1 MKQDILDIA
10 GISQRP
16 TRLTASLVGMIAAIT
31 GVALVAISG
40 WFLTGAAI
48 AGAGGIVAVQAFNYL
63 LPSAGI
69 RGLAIARTLSRYF
82 EDDCRPPWL

>member
-1 MKQDILDIA
+1 MNMDIFAVSERAQRRTRVAANIA
-10 GISQRP
+10 GI
-16 TRLTASLVGMIAAIT
+16 IAAVA

-69 RGLAIARTLSRYF
+69 RGLAIARTVSGGPA
-82 EDDCRPPWL
+82 DAC